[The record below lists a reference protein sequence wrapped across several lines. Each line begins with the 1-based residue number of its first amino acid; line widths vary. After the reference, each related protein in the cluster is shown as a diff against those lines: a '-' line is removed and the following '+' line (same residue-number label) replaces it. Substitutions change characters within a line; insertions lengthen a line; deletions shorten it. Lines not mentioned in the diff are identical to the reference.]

1 MKRCIA
7 RKIGRWKTEKE
18 GGMFIGMWTIVM
30 KGCCFWRI
38 FLYTSVLPPP
48 PPQKFLVFKFFFL
61 KKKQK
66 KIFYFKKMFF
76 ICIVVRVKIMLKHR
90 HGQKE

>member
-1 MKRCIA
+1 MEDGK
-7 RKIGRWKTEKE
+7 GRRYVHRNVDYSDERLL
-18 GGMFIGMWTIVM
+18 
-30 KGCCFWRI
+30 FWRI

-48 PPQKFLVFKFFFL
+48 PPPKNFEVYMLFSL
-61 KKKQK
+61 KKGRKR
-66 KIFYFKKMFF
+66 FVHLKKMFF

>member
-1 MKRCIA
+1 MEDGK
-7 RKIGRWKTEKE
+7 GRRYVHRNVDYSDERLL
-18 GGMFIGMWTIVM
+18 
-30 KGCCFWRI
+30 FWRI

-48 PPQKFLVFKFFFL
+48 PKNFEVYMLFSL
-61 KKKQK
+61 KKGRKR
-66 KIFYFKKMFF
+66 FVHLKKMFF

>member
-1 MKRCIA
+1 
-7 RKIGRWKTEKE
+7 
-18 GGMFIGMWTIVM
+18 MFIGMWTIVM

-38 FLYTSVLPPP
+38 FLYTIVLPPP
-48 PPQKFLVFKFFFL
+48 PPPPKNFEVYMLFSL
-61 KKKQK
+61 KKGRKR
-66 KIFYFKKMFF
+66 FVHLKKMFF